1 MTSWLVVV
9 AVVLGVNLLP
19 ALGPPTWLV
28 LVLLRL
34 HLDVALVPLVVL
46 GALSATAGRLL
57 LAQGTRAAARWLPAE
72 RVARLEAAG
81 ALVQQHPAR
90 TAVGLGLFLLSPLP
104 SAQMFEAAGLLRLAL
119 RPLAIA
125 FLLGRLV
132 SYSVYAGAAT
142 AVDRSYGDAF
152 RDSLTSWPS
161 LALQGGL
168 LVVLWQLG
176 RVDWEARLARTGTKV
191 PGNGDHPAPDAPP
204 ADDHRGEQEV

>member
-1 MTSWLVVV
+1 VISWLVVV

-34 HLDVALVPLVVL
+34 HLEVDLVPLVVL

-57 LAQGTRAAARWLPAE
+57 LAQGTRAVARWLPAE

-81 ALVQQHPAR
+81 ALVQQHRGRA
-90 TAVGLGLFLLSPLP
+90 AAGLGLFLLSPLP
-104 SAQMFEAAGLLRLAL
+104 SAQLFEAAGLMRLAL

-125 FLLGRLV
+125 FLLGRLA

-161 LALQGGL
+161 LVLQGGL
-168 LVVLWQLG
+168 LVLLWQLG
-176 RVDWEARLARTGTKV
+176 RVDWVTRLARTGTKV
-191 PGNGDHPAPDAPP
+191 PATGAHTAPANDD
-204 ADDHRGEQEV
+204 ADDDRGGQEV

>member
-34 HLDVALVPLVVL
+34 HLEVDLVPLVAL
-46 GALSATAGRLL
+46 GALSATAGRLF
-57 LAQGTRAAARWLPAE
+57 LAHGTRAVARWLPGE
-72 RVARLEAAG
+72 RVARLQAAG
-81 ALVQQHPAR
+81 ALVQQHRGR
-90 TAVGLGLFLLSPLP
+90 TAAGLGLFLLSPLP
-104 SAQMFEAAGLLRLAL
+104 SAQLFEAAGLMRLAL

-125 FLLGRLV
+125 FLVGRVV
-132 SYSVYAGAAT
+132 SYSIYAGAAT

-161 LALQGGL
+161 LVLQGGL
-168 LVVLWQLG
+168 LVLLWQLG
-176 RVDWEARLARTGTKV
+176 RVDWVARLARTGTKV
-191 PGNGDHPAPDAPP
+191 PATGDHTAP
-204 ADDHRGEQEV
+204 ADVAADDDRGGQEV